1 MPIPGDNG
9 KPKEERDAQN
19 ARIKEVAE
27 RGADVQ
33 KEVTFNKPAPKDKT
47 IFGDI

>member
-19 ARIKEVAE
+19 KRIIDVAE
-27 RGADVQ
+27 TGACVRSELKIMPPPP
-33 KEVTFNKPAPKDKT
+33 KEKN
-47 IFGDI
+47 IFGVM

>member
-1 MPIPGDNG
+1 MPIPADNG

-19 ARIKEVAE
+19 KRIIDVANTGACVRKELRFMPPE
-27 RGADVQ
+27 T
-33 KEVTFNKPAPKDKT
+33 KEKC